1 LQVDDQSYTWSG
13 LDDAMKTA
21 VLHGI
26 LKKNSDDE
34 NTKDDLWS
42 ICRDVLYAL
51 LTSRKVCKELVVAVL
66 YT

>member
-1 LQVDDQSYTWSG
+1 
-13 LDDAMKTA
+13 MKTA